1 MSNKYS
7 KKRKTRNIKKRKT
20 SYKRKLKYTQKK
32 RGGVFKFMK
41 RSATPQ
47 TKSWKLDPIVEE
59 EWKMHELEFPIKLE
73 DIRDIE
79 DLNQHQLFLL
89 DLMIHYRSIMLEAE
103 IKPTLEGFV
112 ALYMPENVKIL
123 ENDKTIE
130 KDPREIKKLFL
141 SFTNAIKNKNKTATE
156 AQKINFDDTNSP
168 VVKGFKAI
176 VDIDKLDID
185 NRVFSD
191 EWKLIWKLSEPDE
204 ISQIMRKGQ
213 NINIYN
219 KYFIGGKKKKTR
231 RRGGFRPG
239 LKLCLTKKNVALTKG
254 PE

>member
-7 KKRKTRNIKKRKT
+7 KKRKTKNIKKRKT

-59 EWKMHELEFPIKLE
+59 EWKMHDLEFPTKLE

-89 DLMIHYRSIMLEAE
+89 DLMIHYRSIMLEAK
-103 IKPTLEGFV
+103 IKPTLEGFI

-123 ENDKTIE
+123 ENNKTIE

-156 AQKINFDDTNSP
+156 PQKINFNNTNSP
-168 VVKGFKAI
+168 VVKGF
-176 VDIDKLDID
+176 
-185 NRVFSD
+185 
-191 EWKLIWKLSEPDE
+191 
-204 ISQIMRKGQ
+204 
-213 NINIYN
+213 
-219 KYFIGGKKKKTR
+219 
-231 RRGGFRPG
+231 
-239 LKLCLTKKNVALTKG
+239 
-254 PE
+254 